1 MIIILIYPKM
11 ENPMKIRFITETI
24 VTEKIVTEKI
34 ITEKDHQMIHID
46 YRINLNQNSKSQEY
60 SSRPA
65 FSSDI
70 ATHTLRPHLPTSMAG

>member
-1 MIIILIYPKM
+1 M

-46 YRINLNQNSKSQEY
+46 YRINLNQNSKIPEV
-60 SSRPA
+60 
-65 FSSDI
+65 
-70 ATHTLRPHLPTSMAG
+70 

>member
-24 VTEKIVTEKI
+24 VTEKIITEKI

-46 YRINLNQNSKSQEY
+46 YRINLNQNSKI
-60 SSRPA
+60 P
-65 FSSDI
+65 
-70 ATHTLRPHLPTSMAG
+70 GV